1 MPEPKPYTDF
11 LSTAQFLDHVA
22 RAFNEDLGQG
32 HTRGDH
38 SSIACFGHDQLG
50 EAQLMIKAPGIIAG
64 LGLVADIMH
73 SYDSSIALEF
83 LGKDGD
89 AVQPGDVMMKARGKM
104 ASLLGAERT
113 MLNFLQR
120 LSGVATATQQ
130 LTQLIEGTEAQ
141 LLDTRKTT
149 PGWRALEKW
158 AVHVGGGSNHRM
170 GLHDMIMLKDNHVDF
185 AGGITEAVSRTVAY
199 LDAKGLDLAIEVET
213 RNMEEVREA
222 LSLEAVTRIML
233 DNFTPAQCRE
243 AVACIGGDK
252 EVEAS
257 GGLTAETL
265 RAYAETGV
273 DYLSVGALTHS
284 VVGLD
289 MNFKSVCKD

>member
-284 VVGLD
+284 VIGLD

>member
-73 SYDSSIALEF
+73 SYDSGIALEF